1 MPLKLRPPRPRADR
15 KAFQRLW
22 KRGLDFLLPTVG
34 DSQCH
39 GRVQNPIRRDS
50 SFRTTPL
57 VAEDLH
63 QPAMVGRRKS
73 QRGDH
78 LQIHDKRGL
87 PGDKPGRIFLEE
99 VGILL
104 TDAAP
109 RNVRIVEGRAVPF
122 DAIAEVAEDEVVRW
136 IRK

>member
-1 MPLKLRPPRPRADR
+1 
-15 KAFQRLW
+15 
-22 KRGLDFLLPTVG
+22 
-34 DSQCH
+34 
-39 GRVQNPIRRDS
+39 
-50 SFRTTPL
+50 
-57 VAEDLH
+57 
-63 QPAMVGRRKS
+63 MVGRRKS